1 MSRVVHFEIT
11 AKDPKRCEKFYQ
23 DAFGWKMQKWA
34 GPMEYWLVMTGDE
47 KIPGIDGGMGR
58 REEEAGQ
65 LVTNTIDVVNL
76 DDAVNRVKKAGG
88 TIVRPRSAVHGVGWL
103 AYFKD
108 TEGTLWGMMQSDESA
123 K

>member
-11 AKDPKRCEKFYQ
+11 AKDPERCKKFYQ
-23 DAFGWKMQKWA
+23 DAFGWKMQKWE

-65 LVTNTIDVVNL
+65 LVTNTIDVANVDEAL
-76 DDAVNRVKKAGG
+76 KKVAAAGG
-88 TIVRPRSAVHGVGWL
+88 TVVRPKSAVPGVGWL
-103 AYFKD
+103 AYFQD
-108 TEGTLWGMMQSDESA
+108 TEGTLWGMMQDDASA